1 MQLREYQSQAV
12 RDIRDSIARG
22 NRSIV
27 LVLPTGAG
35 KSAIATAIAAGADHK
50 GKRVMFLAPRRE
62 LIYQISDHFNLSD
75 VDHGVMMAGERP
87 SFIEKH
93 QIACIPTLARRCF
106 RDGEVIEPSLFGGGT
121 PIPGAD
127 LVIVDEAHIGVGCQ
141 AQTVI
146 EHYKQTGAVVLGLTA
161 TPARKDGRGLGAI
174 YDDMVIGPTVREL
187 TEQGYLVPARYFGG
201 ATPDLEGVKMQAGDY
216 NQKQIGERANEP
228 VLVGDIVSN
237 WCRIASERQTFV
249 FAVDVAHSKALCEQ
263 FKAAGVK
270 AEHLDGKTEND
281 ERKEIQERLRKGET
295 QVIVNCQV
303 MTYGVDFPPVSCI
316 VLATPTKSVTKY
328 FQSVGRGLRPCD
340 GKTDCLVL
348 DHSGVV
354 DELGFI
360 DDDMPWSL
368 DGKEKVQER
377 KASEK
382 KEPENITCD
391 ECSAVFRPARR
402 CPVCGHLMESKYKRV
417 IEAFEADLVEI
428 NRKEK
433 FRETRKWSIDDK
445 ARFFGELRSIAKRQ
459 GYRDGWAA
467 YKYKAKLGVWPND
480 PRIKRAPMVQPT
492 PETESWVK
500 SQTIKWAKSKDRKA
514 A

>member
-12 RDIRDSIARG
+12 RDIRDSVVKG

-35 KSAIATAIAAGADHK
+35 KSAIATAIAAGADQKH
-50 GKRVMFLAPRRE
+50 KRVLFLAPRRE
-62 LIYQISDHFNLSD
+62 LIYQISDHFDLSG
-75 VDHGVMMAGERP
+75 VDHGVVMAGESP
-87 SFIEKH
+87 SFIQDN

-106 RDGEVIEPSLFGGGT
+106 QGGEPVEPSLFGRGT

-127 LVIVDEAHIGVGCQ
+127 LVIVDEAHIGVGGQ
-141 AQTVI
+141 AQKVI
-146 EHYKQTGAVVLGLTA
+146 DYYKQTGAVVLGLTA

-187 TEQGYLVPARYFGG
+187 TDQGFLVPARYFGG
-201 ATPDLEGVKMQAGDY
+201 STPDLDGVKLQAGDY
-216 NQKQIGERANEP
+216 NQKQIGQRANEP
-228 VLVGDIVSN
+228 VLIGDIVTN
-237 WCRIASERQTFV
+237 WCRIASDRQTFV
-249 FAVDVAHSKALCEQ
+249 FAVDVAHSKALCDQ

-281 ERKEIQERLRKGET
+281 ERKSIQERLRKGET

-303 MTYGVDFPPVSCI
+303 MTYGVDFPPVGCI

-328 FQSVGRGLRPCD
+328 FQSVGRGLRTCE
-340 GKTDCLVL
+340 GKSDCLVL

-368 DGKEKVQER
+368 EGKEKVQDRKQAER
-377 KASEK
+377 

-391 ECSAVFRPARR
+391 ECGAIFKPAKR
-402 CPVCGHLMESKYKRV
+402 CPACGHLMESKYRRV
-417 IEAFEADLVEI
+417 IDAFEADLVEI
-428 NRKEK
+428 QRKEK
-433 FRETRKWSIDDK
+433 FRDARQWSIADK
-445 ARFFGELRSIAKRQ
+445 TRFFGELRAIAKRE
-459 GYRDGWAA
+459 GYREGWAA
-467 YKYKAKLGVWPND
+467 HKYRAKLGVWPND
-480 PRIKRAPMVQPT
+480 PRIKRATLVQPS

-500 SQTIKWAKSKDRKA
+500 SQRIRWAKSQQKNA